1 MDSED
6 THQPRGTD
14 DATATGPDTL
24 LDELVGPDTPA
35 HGETGAPATGG
46 RPAEVRAIMV
56 SALTGSAA
64 VDGTSGGLGND
75 LDAAL
80 LAAVRQWADA
90 VLVGAGTVRA
100 EDYGPVCP
108 DPDYTA
114 RRAARGQAAAPVLAV
129 LSGSLALDTS
139 ARLFAACRGE
149 APGARPPLIL
159 TDSSGAA
166 SARAETLRSAGAEV
180 VDTGGGDVR
189 AAVDTL
195 VARGARRIV
204 CEGGPSL
211 LGAEISADLIDVLY
225 LTLSPVLSGAVE
237 QPLVTGAETT
247 ARPMELENLHRD
259 ADSTLFLRYR
269 RRR

>member
-1 MDSED
+1 MHSDAA
-6 THQPRGTD
+6 HQPRDT
-14 DATATGPDTL
+14 DATAPGPDAL
-24 LDELVGPDTPA
+24 LDELVGPD
-35 HGETGAPATGG
+35 APAGEATHAPDGG
-46 RPAEVRAIMV
+46 GQPAEVRAIMV

-100 EDYGPVCP
+100 EDYGPVSP
-108 DPDYTA
+108 DPAYTD
-114 RRAARGQAAAPVLAV
+114 RRTARGQAAAPVLAV
-129 LSGSLALDTS
+129 LSGSLDLDTD

-166 SARAETLRSAGAEV
+166 SERAEELRHAGAEV

-189 AAVDTL
+189 AAVDAL
-195 VARGARRIV
+195 VSRVARRIV

-211 LGAEISADLIDVLY
+211 LGAEVSADLIDVLY

-237 QPLVTGAETT
+237 QPLVTGGEAA

-269 RRR
+269 RVR